1 VALLGG
7 LLTTTLAADRAQS
20 QSTNALLREQLSA
33 ETDALTGLPNR
44 RAWQRL
50 LDQARA
56 RYERLADP
64 TVIAMLDLNRLKIIN
79 DSRGH
84 AAGDAYLVTAAAAM
98 QRALRD
104 TDVVARLGGDEFAS
118 GRRRLLRLESCI
130 MQRVQAAWLR
140 GGSIAEALGSP
151 AEGGYAGS
159 GSTDVNQGG

>member
-1 VALLGG
+1 MLAADGPDRAVALLGG

-20 QSTNALLREQLSA
+20 PSPNALLREQLSA

-64 TVIAMLDLNRLKIIN
+64 TVIAMLDLDRLKIIN

-84 AAGDAYLVTAAAAM
+84 AVGDAYLVTAAAAM
-98 QRALRD
+98 QTRPARHRRRGPARRRRIRVGPPPTAPSRKLHNAKSAGGM
-104 TDVVARLGGDEFAS
+104 VAR
-118 GRRRLLRLESCI
+118 
-130 MQRVQAAWLR
+130 RVDR
-140 GGSIAEALGSP
+140 
-151 AEGGYAGS
+151 
-159 GSTDVNQGG
+159 